1 MRVSDVCARV
11 RVCVCAIRMALNTAF
26 LQVTRGFY
34 GICYQD
40 GVFDGVLY
48 VNVIHL

>member
-1 MRVSDVCARV
+1 MCARAC
-11 RVCVCAIRMALNTAF
+11 VCVCAIRMALNTAF
-26 LQVTRGFY
+26 LRVTRGFY

-48 VNVIHL
+48 VNAIYL